1 MPIATKKVGNM
12 KRLKTAVAAVFTVLA
27 IVASPHARATP
38 INGTIGFTS
47 APSLTAGQVTQSGGI
62 TTVTF
67 DNPIRVDFGTGNYM
81 ATVGSAVDFHP
92 ISWSGSGGSAVLTSS
107 NNPEWSFTIGA
118 ITYSFDLPHLM
129 SASFQPG
136 SPTSLSLSGDG
147 LVKIT
152 GFEDTFATFAL
163 QGTGERFTFTILQ
176 ASNTAIPTPDDGSAV
191 ALLGFG
197 LVMVEGLRR
206 KLLSAARV
214 AVK

>member
-1 MPIATKKVGNM
+1 MKK
-12 KRLKTAVAAVFTVLA
+12 LEITVAAAFTVLA

-118 ITYSFDLPHLM
+118 ITYSFDLPDLI
-129 SASFQPG
+129 SASFHPG

-147 LVKIT
+147 VVKIT
-152 GFEDTFATFAL
+152 GFENTFATFAL